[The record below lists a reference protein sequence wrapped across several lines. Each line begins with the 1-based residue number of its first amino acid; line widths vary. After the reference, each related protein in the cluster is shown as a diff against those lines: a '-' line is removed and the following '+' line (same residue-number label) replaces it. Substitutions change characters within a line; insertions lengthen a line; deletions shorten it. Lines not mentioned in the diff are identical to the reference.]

1 MRRTLP
7 ALLALLAMLAP
18 AATLAAER
26 YRCAAMGTTMD
37 TPCCPSTAEPERAP
51 AGPELRRLPCCD
63 REPASITA
71 AEPRVE
77 IRSARDLSPLPPL
90 ALAATLAVPAPRLP
104 SPPPVPARA
113 GAPPPAPAPAFLLHA
128 SLLL

>member
-37 TPCCPSTAEPERAP
+37 TPCCPDTAQPERAP
-51 AGPELRRLPCCD
+51 AGPELRPLPCCD
-63 REPASITA
+63 REPASITT
-71 AEPRVE
+71 AEPRGE
-77 IRSARDLSPLPPL
+77 LRSARDHAPLPAL
-90 ALAATLAVPAPRLP
+90 ALAAVIAAPAPRAP

-113 GAPPPAPAPAFLLHA
+113 GAPPPASAPAFLLHA